1 MRPFPVL
8 LALLAAAAFPVL
20 PAADAPLP
28 KAEPTAPETDLLG
41 NPTDVPLVSKAEAES
56 LVMEGKQA
64 MIDSNDNPRRSVD
77 AAVAFSKALKYYETT
92 GDTDTIC
99 DIEANIFW
107 CKKRMNL
114 DDVKSFVAQK
124 SGDKTIVA
132 ALAKAEKVATKEVT
146 QDKAEEYF
154 TRAEKFATKNPEQF
168 DQIAVRYFEVAERFV
183 GTETGIKA
191 QKLSLAAQQS
201 QMKAI
206 KEAEEAQRQTL
217 FSKPTKL
224 NGAIKQSAIPSTD
237 TQKSSLASI
246 RSLYKAD
253 FAKRKPNQ
261 KQNLLN
267 KLMDQARTT
276 KDDPVMLHALLTASM
291 DLAMDCQDFYAVINA
306 SDLMAANFVDVDAK
320 AQKKAAFGKSRNS
333 TVLAIIKLLDNP
345 EDGEANTTVGKYF
358 CYDAQEWDLGIPLL
372 MHGADAEMKAL
383 GEMEMLKPEGV
394 AQQIELGD
402 KWYDIGKKGRKGQST
417 QTGPMSRALHW
428 YQLAEPKITGISKD
442 RIAKR
447 MEEIDGLLPMTNLNY
462 DKLTAKQWDRLKGG
476 IAVISAAK
484 DRNDIGLR
492 LSAGKKY
499 RVVPHPTDTW
509 QPTTYYSSGNSRSVN
524 WKGESPTNAANTRH
538 MFYYTPGDFKEGALV
553 MQIENGKWM
562 KPGLIEGEG
571 RLWLGPFS
579 DYAWGAGGNGEIRV
593 KVLPADDE

>member
-1 MRPFPVL
+1 MRPFPLLLVL
-8 LALLAAAAFPVL
+8 LASASLS
-20 PAADAPLP
+20 AADVTPP
-28 KAEPTAPETDLLG
+28 KEETPPPATDLLG
-41 NPTDVPLVSKAEAES
+41 NPTDVPTVSKEEAAV
-56 LVMEGKQA
+56 LVVQGKEA
-64 MIDSNDNPRRSVD
+64 MIESNDNPRRSVD

-99 DIEANIFW
+99 DLEANIFW

-124 SGDKTIVA
+124 SGDKTVVA
-132 ALAKAEKVATKEVT
+132 ALAKVDKVANKEVT
-146 QDKAEEYF
+146 ADKADEYF
-154 TRAEKFATKNPEQF
+154 SRAEKFASKNPENF
-168 DQIAVRYFEVAERFV
+168 EQISVRYFEVAERFV
-183 GTETGIKA
+183 GTEVGIKA
-191 QKLSLAAQQS
+191 QKLSLVAQQN

-206 KEAEEAQRQTL
+206 KEAQDAQRETL

-224 NGAIKQSAIPSTD
+224 NGKIQQTAVPSTD
-237 TQKSSLASI
+237 TQKSSASSI
-246 RSLYKAD
+246 RTLYKSD

-276 KDDPVMLHALLTASM
+276 KDDPVMLHALLTAAT
-291 DLAMDCQDFYAVINA
+291 DLAMECQDFYAVISA
-306 SDLMAANFVDVDAK
+306 SDLMAMNFSGVDAT
-320 AQKKAAFGKSRNS
+320 AQKKTAFGKSKNP

-345 EDGEANTTVGKYF
+345 EDGDANTIVGKYF
-358 CYDAQEWDLGIPLL
+358 CYEAQKWDLGIPLL
-372 MHGADAEMKAL
+372 MHGTDADMKSL
-383 GEMEMLKPEGV
+383 GDMEQLKPDGV

-402 KWYDIGKKGRKGQST
+402 KWYDIGKKGRKGQPT
-417 QTGPMSRALHW
+417 LEGPMGRALYW

-447 MEEIDGLLPMTNLNY
+447 MDEIDSLLPMTNLNY
-462 DKLTAKQWDRLKGG
+462 ESLTAKQWDRLKGG
-476 IAVISAAK
+476 MAVISAAK

-492 LSAGKKY
+492 LTAGKKY
-499 RVVPHPTDTW
+499 RIVPHPTDTW

-524 WKGESPTNAANTRH
+524 WKGESLTNTPNTRQ
-538 MFYYTPGDFKEGALV
+538 FIYFTGGDFKEGAMV

-562 KPGLIEGEG
+562 KPGLVEGDG

-579 DYAWGAGGNGEIRV
+579 DYAWGAGGKGEIRI
-593 KVLPADDE
+593 KILPADDE

>member
-1 MRPFPVL
+1 MRPFPLLLVL
-8 LALLAAAAFPVL
+8 LASASLS
-20 PAADAPLP
+20 AADVTPP
-28 KAEPTAPETDLLG
+28 KGETPPPATDLLG
-41 NPTDVPLVSKAEAES
+41 NPTDVPTVSKEEAAV
-56 LVMEGKQA
+56 LVVQGKEA
-64 MIDSNDNPRRSVD
+64 MIESNDNPRRSVD

-99 DIEANIFW
+99 DLEANIFW

-124 SGDKTIVA
+124 SGDKTVVA
-132 ALAKAEKVATKEVT
+132 ALAKVDKVANKEVT
-146 QDKAEEYF
+146 ADKADEYF
-154 TRAEKFATKNPEQF
+154 SRAEKFASKNPENF
-168 DQIAVRYFEVAERFV
+168 EQISVRYFEVAERFV
-183 GTETGIKA
+183 GTEVGIKA
-191 QKLSLAAQQS
+191 QKLSLVAQQN

-206 KEAEEAQRQTL
+206 KEAQDAQRETL

-224 NGAIKQSAIPSTD
+224 NGKIQQTAVPSTD
-237 TQKSSLASI
+237 TQKSSASSI
-246 RSLYKAD
+246 RTLYKSD

-276 KDDPVMLHALLTASM
+276 KDDPVMLHALLTAAT
-291 DLAMDCQDFYAVINA
+291 DLAMECQDFYAVISA
-306 SDLMAANFVDVDAK
+306 SDLMAMNFSGVDAT
-320 AQKKAAFGKSRNS
+320 AQKKTAFGKSKNP

-345 EDGEANTTVGKYF
+345 EDGDANTIVGKYF
-358 CYDAQEWDLGIPLL
+358 CYEAQKWDLGIPLL
-372 MHGADAEMKAL
+372 MHGTDADMKSL
-383 GEMEMLKPEGV
+383 GDMEQLKPDGV

-402 KWYDIGKKGRKGQST
+402 KWYDIGKKGRKGQPT
-417 QTGPMSRALHW
+417 LEGPMGRALYW

-447 MEEIDGLLPMTNLNY
+447 MDEIDSLLPMTNLNY
-462 DKLTAKQWDRLKGG
+462 ESLTAKQWDRLKGG
-476 IAVISAAK
+476 MAVISAAK

-492 LSAGKKY
+492 LTAGKKY
-499 RVVPHPTDTW
+499 RIVPHPTDTW

-524 WKGESPTNAANTRH
+524 WKGESLTNTPNTRQ
-538 MFYYTPGDFKEGALV
+538 FIYFTGGDFKEGAMV

-562 KPGLIEGEG
+562 KPGLVEGDG

-579 DYAWGAGGNGEIRV
+579 DYAWGAGGKGEIRI
-593 KVLPADDE
+593 KILPADDE

>member
-1 MRPFPVL
+1 
-8 LALLAAAAFPVL
+8 
-20 PAADAPLP
+20 
-28 KAEPTAPETDLLG
+28 
-41 NPTDVPLVSKAEAES
+41 
-56 LVMEGKQA
+56 
-64 MIDSNDNPRRSVD
+64 
-77 AAVAFSKALKYYETT
+77 
-92 GDTDTIC
+92 
-99 DIEANIFW
+99 
-107 CKKRMNL
+107 
-114 DDVKSFVAQK
+114 VAQK
-124 SGDKTIVA
+124 SGDKTVVA
-132 ALAKAEKVATKEVT
+132 ALAKADQVATKEVT
-146 QDKAEEYF
+146 ADKAEEYF
-154 TRAEKFATKNPEQF
+154 ARAEKFANKNPENF
-168 DQIAVRYFEVAERFV
+168 EQISVRYFEVAERFV
-183 GTETGIKA
+183 GTEVGIKA

-206 KEAEEAQRQTL
+206 KAAQEAQRETL

-224 NGAIKQSAIPSTD
+224 NGAIKQSSLPSTD
-237 TQKSSLASI
+237 TQKTAQASI

-253 FAKRKPNQ
+253 FAKKKPNQ
-261 KQNLLN
+261 KQNLLD

-276 KDDPVMLHALLTASM
+276 KDDPVMLHALLTTAT
-291 DLAMDCQDFYAVINA
+291 DLAMECQDFYAVINA
-306 SDLMAANFVDVDAK
+306 CDLMAVNFTDVDAK
-320 AQKKAAFGKSRNS
+320 AQKKAAFGKSKNP

-345 EDGEANTTVGKYF
+345 EDGESNTTVGKYF
-358 CYDAQEWDLGIPLL
+358 SYEAQKWDLGIPLL
-372 MHGADAEMKAL
+372 MHGSDAEMKAL

-402 KWYDIGKKGRKGQST
+402 KWYDIGKKGRKGQAT
-417 QTGPMSRALHW
+417 QTGPMSRALYW

-447 MEEIDGLLPMTNLNY
+447 LDEIDSLLPMTNLNY
-462 DKLTAKQWDRLKGG
+462 DNLTAKQWDRLKGG

-499 RVVPHPTDTW
+499 RIVPHPTDSW

-524 WKGESPTNAANTRH
+524 WKGDATSAAANNARS
-538 MFYYTPGDFKEGALV
+538 FVYYTSGDFKEGALV

-562 KPGLIEGEG
+562 KPGLVEGEG

-579 DYAWGAGGNGEIRV
+579 DYAWGAGGKGEIRV